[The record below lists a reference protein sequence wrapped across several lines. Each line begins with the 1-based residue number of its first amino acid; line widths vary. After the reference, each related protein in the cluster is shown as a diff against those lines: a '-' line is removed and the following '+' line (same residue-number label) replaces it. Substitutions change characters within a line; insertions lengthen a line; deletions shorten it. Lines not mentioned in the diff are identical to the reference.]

1 MEKDLIFEKRCA
13 ILETVPPA
21 GALLPA
27 GSGWAKV
34 QSESKKTRKGIK
46 TSSVWLSATTV
57 IACV

>member
-46 TSSVWLSATTV
+46 THFVTR
-57 IACV
+57 